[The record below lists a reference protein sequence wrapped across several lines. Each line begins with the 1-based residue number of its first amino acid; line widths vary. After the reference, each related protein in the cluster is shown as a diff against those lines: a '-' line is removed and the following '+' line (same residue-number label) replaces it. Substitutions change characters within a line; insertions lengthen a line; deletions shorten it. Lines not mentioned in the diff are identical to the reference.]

1 MVSKKLPA
9 TKKRKVGRPSRYKSE
24 YAEQARKLC
33 LLGATDEELAGFFG
47 VNADTIHQWKKVHPE
62 FSESITRG
70 KIVADAEV
78 AEKLFQRALGY
89 SHKAVKIMAV
99 DKTVVHEEYIEHY
112 PPDTQAASLWLRNR
126 QPKKWRDKQ
135 DVEHSGKD
143 GGPIQSEVTTKV
155 VVVPAKNVAE
165 VEVRAIEDEDDR
177 T

>member
-1 MVSKKLPA
+1 MAEKK
-9 TKKRKVGRPSRYKSE
+9 KKIIRKVGRPTRYKAE

-33 LLGATDEELAGFFG
+33 LLGATDIELANFFG
-47 VNADTIHQWKKVHPE
+47 ISTRTLDVWKKSHPE
-62 FSESITRG
+62 FVSSIKGG
-70 KIVADAEV
+70 KDIADAEV

-99 DKTVVHEEYIEHY
+99 DKCVVREEYIEHY

-155 VVVPAKNVAE
+155 VVVPAKNTAE
-165 VEVRAIEDEDDR
+165 VEVRAISDEDER
-177 T
+177 S

>member
-1 MVSKKLPA
+1 VGE
-9 TKKRKVGRPSRYKSE
+9 KRKVGRPTRYKAE

-33 LLGATDEELAGFFG
+33 LLGATDEELAGFFSISFQTL
-47 VNADTIHQWKKVHPE
+47 NTWKKSHKE
-62 FSESITRG
+62 FLESITRG

-78 AEKLFQRALGY
+78 AERLYQRALGY
-89 SHKAVKIMAV
+89 SHQAVKIMAV

-155 VVVPAKNVAE
+155 VVVPAKNTAE
-165 VEVRAIEDEDDR
+165 VEVRPIGEEDRLE
-177 T
+177 

>member
-1 MVSKKLPA
+1 MA
-9 TKKRKVGRPSRYKSE
+9 KRKVGRPTRYKAE

-33 LLGATDEELAGFFG
+33 LLGATDGELADFFR
-47 VNADTIHQWKKVHPE
+47 VNVATINRWKIDHKE
-62 FSESITRG
+62 FCESITRG

-78 AEKLFQRALGY
+78 ADRLYQRALGY
-89 SHKAVKIMAV
+89 SHNAVKIMAV

-155 VVVPAKNVAE
+155 VVVPAKNTAE
-165 VEVRAIEDEDDR
+165 VEVRPIGEEDRLE
-177 T
+177 